1 MALRPAELTTHRR
14 TIHSLTGIRLIAAIY
29 VVVFHSKLGP
39 KLGSHGHWILA
50 NLLGNGGMAV
60 SLFFLLS
67 GFILAYTY
75 AGQINKPGASRKFW
89 EARFARLWPV
99 YIISL
104 VLISISEHYVPKPA
118 PFVAVVLMVQAW
130 NPFDVGMA
138 GVWNTVCWTLSTE
151 AFFYLCFPFLQPR
164 LDKLSISGLL
174 GTLAATLVLIIS
186 FNLEADGFGYVD
198 NSLLSLAHVP
208 IPILRLPEF
217 IAGVAMGN
225 LYLMKYKTNSGARR
239 RIAGL
244 SIWTSI
250 AVVATIALLCR
261 SNGRW
266 DSLNCLGFCALIYSL
281 ATEDSI
287 ISRLLST
294 RIAILGG
301 GISYSLYLIQT
312 SIRDLTKQIAAL
324 VGLQSEVALIFLM
337 SGLLIAT
344 SYLLF
349 RFAENP
355 ARIFLR
361 SIFARFENRRFER
374 A

>member
-1 MALRPAELTTHRR
+1 MRPEELTTHRR
-14 TIHSLTGIRLIAAIY
+14 TIHALTGIRLIAAIY

-39 KLGSHGHWILA
+39 KLGNHGHWILA

-75 AGQINKPGASRKFW
+75 AGQINKSGASRKFW

-104 VLISISEHYVPKPA
+104 VLISISEHYLPKLLQSI
-118 PFVAVVLMVQAW
+118 AVILMVQAW

-151 AFFYLCFPFLQPR
+151 AFFYLCFPLLQPR
-164 LDKLSISGLL
+164 LEKLSSSSLL
-174 GTLAATLVLIIS
+174 WTLAGVLILIIS

-198 NSLLSLAHVP
+198 NTLLSFSHIP

-217 IAGVAMGN
+217 IAGAVMGN
-225 LYLMKYKTNSGARR
+225 LYLMKYKRDSGVRR
-239 RIAGL
+239 GIVGAF
-244 SIWTSI
+244 SWTSI
-250 AVVATIALLCR
+250 AMVATIGLLCR

-266 DSLNCLGFCALIYSL
+266 DSLNSLGFCALIYSL
-281 ATEDSI
+281 AVEDTL

-294 RIAILGG
+294 RLAILGG
-301 GISYSLYLIQT
+301 GISYSVYLIQT
-312 SIRDLTKQIAAL
+312 SIRDFTKQIAAL
-324 VGLQSEVALIFLM
+324 VGLRSEVGLILLM
-337 SGLLIAT
+337 SGLLILV

-349 RFAENP
+349 RFVENP

-361 SIFARFENRRFER
+361 SIFAKFEKQRL
-374 A
+374 

>member
-1 MALRPAELTTHRR
+1 MDPNELTTHRR
-14 TIHSLTGIRLIAAIY
+14 TLNALTGIRLIAAVY
-29 VVVFHSKLGP
+29 VVVFHSKLGS

-75 AGQINKPGASRKFW
+75 AGQISKPGASRKFW

-104 VLISISEHYVPKPA
+104 VLISISEHYLPKPA
-118 PFVAVVLMVQAW
+118 ECFAVVLMVQAW

-164 LDKLSISGLL
+164 LGKLSSSTLIW
-174 GTLAATLVLIIS
+174 TLAAMLLLIIS
-186 FNLEADGFGYVD
+186 FNLESDGFGFVD
-198 NSLLSLAHVP
+198 NSILRFSHVP

-217 IAGVAMGN
+217 IAGIVMGT
-225 LYLMKYKTNSGARR
+225 LYLLKSKSTSGGRGS
-239 RIAGL
+239 IAGNCGL
-244 SIWTSI
+244 TSI
-250 AVVATIALLCR
+250 ALVGTIALLCR
-261 SNGRW
+261 SSGRW
-266 DSLNCLGFCALIYSL
+266 DSFNCVGFCALIYSL
-281 ATEDSI
+281 AAEDTI

-294 RIAILGG
+294 RLAILGG

-312 SIRDLTKQIAAL
+312 SIRDFTKQLAAL
-324 VGLQSEVALIFLM
+324 VGLQSEAGLIFLM
-337 SGLLIAT
+337 SGLLIVT

-349 RFAENP
+349 RFVENP

-361 SIFARFENRRFER
+361 SIFARLENRRPER